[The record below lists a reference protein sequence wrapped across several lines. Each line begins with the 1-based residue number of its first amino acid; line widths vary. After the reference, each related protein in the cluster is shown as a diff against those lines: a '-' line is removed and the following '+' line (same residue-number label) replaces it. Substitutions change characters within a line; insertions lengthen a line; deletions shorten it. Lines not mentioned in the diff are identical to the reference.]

1 LTDIPPAPSLAV
13 RISRLEQLFDTAE
26 AAERIPFAVLLDDLR
41 VVTAQLREE
50 ARRIDRVVAGAAK
63 MTGDGRVQLRSIE
76 KRL

>member
-1 LTDIPPAPSLAV
+1 M
-13 RISRLEQLFDTAE
+13 
-26 AAERIPFAVLLDDLR
+26 AERIPFDVLLDDLR

-63 MTGDGRVQLRSIE
+63 MTGNGRVQLRSIE

>member
-1 LTDIPPAPSLAV
+1 LTNIPPAPSLAV

-26 AAERIPFAVLLDDLR
+26 AAERIPFDVLLDDLR

-50 ARRIDRVVAGAAK
+50 ARRIDRVVDGAAK